1 MKKIDVLLI
10 NSPSPNAGS
19 ILSHRIQGLP
29 PLGLGYIATVLQ
41 ENGYVCKILDFYLKD
56 VSMKDLIA
64 ILEEGQPSV
73 IGISTTTET
82 YQSGIRIA
90 ERVKALAGDTP
101 VLMGGP
107 HVTFEYEAA
116 LRSGVVDIVTRGEG
130 EITTLELCNALIRNE
145 GSLSEIAGI
154 VYLRDG
160 QIVRN
165 KDRAMICDLD
175 SLPLV
180 DRSLFDI
187 EKYSVPSSISTSRG
201 CPGRC
206 IFCAASG
213 LSGGKYRMRSPES
226 IVKEFEYLK
235 SLGFKKVQI
244 IDDTMTASIRR
255 LNAILDLLLEK
266 KLDMIWACE
275 SRVDVVTKELL
286 EKMYRAGCRS
296 LQFGVEAGNQAM
308 LDCLKKNITL
318 EQIRNAFRWCNELGI
333 SSASCLI
340 IGQPFDTK
348 ETIEQTVRL
357 GIELQELGAQIVF
370 SISTPYPGTYM
381 YDHTD
386 EFDLEII
393 DEDFDDY
400 TTQHAVY
407 NSKHLSAEEIQNYF
421 FDACLSVG
429 RVKINENIL
438 NKYKMIRDEALLNSK
453 QAQNA

>member
-10 NSPSPNAGS
+10 NAPSPNAGA

-41 ENGYVCKILDFYLKD
+41 KNGYVCKILDLYLKD
-56 VSMKDLIA
+56 VSMKNLTEIM
-64 ILEEGQPSV
+64 EESKPSV

-82 YQSGIRIA
+82 YKSGIR
-90 ERVKALAGDTP
+90 LAGKVKELSSGIP

-130 EITTLELCNALIRNE
+130 EITTLELCNALIRKK
-145 GSLSEIAGI
+145 GKLADIDGI
-154 VYLRDG
+154 VYLKEG
-160 QIVRN
+160 QVICN
-165 KDRAMICDLD
+165 KSRAMICDLD
-175 SLPLV
+175 SLPFV

-213 LSGGKYRMRSPES
+213 LSGGKYRMRSPGS
-226 IVKEFEYLK
+226 IVREFEYLK

-244 IDDTMTASIRR
+244 IDDTMTASIKR

-296 LQFGVEAGNQAM
+296 IQFGVEAGNQEM

-333 SSASCLI
+333 NSASCLI

-348 ETIEQTVRL
+348 ETISQTIKL
-357 GIELQELGAQIVF
+357 GIELQKLSAQIVF

-381 YDHTD
+381 YDHMD
-386 EFDLEII
+386 EFDIEVI
-393 DEDFDDY
+393 DHNFDNY

-407 NSKHLSAEEIQNYF
+407 NSIHLSAEEIQNYF

-429 RVKINENIL
+429 KVRINESIL
-438 NKYKMIRDEALLNSK
+438 NKYKLIRDEAMQNSG
-453 QAQNA
+453 QLQST